1 MSTSKTAKESEV
13 KPIQQLFD
21 EFYQFMNK
29 RKLEEDRETNAKK
42 VKLDDNQKTD
52 NFWLNS
58 PDFGPVSPNLE
69 NLTEEEI
76 NNHVNDLTEVLLK
89 ESRIASPKND
99 KTEIPSS
106 SRVDNQETS
115 SSKKPVENLEYP
127 VLANLTSNVETGQLD
142 ESFPALLT
150 DLVTTELQATD
161 SKVPINFFS
170 EEYVNN
176 IVNKI
181 SYKVITEISNGPKKL
196 DDSKRKGYSLKN
208 FVSNQW
214 KSHADTTIL
223 INSDIQTLKLNLK
236 SCTDLLS
243 VVVPYLQ
250 SLDTTYK
257 SLDIRMAKI
266 ENRHN

>member
-1 MSTSKTAKESEV
+1 M
-13 KPIQQLFD
+13 
-21 EFYQFMNK
+21 
-29 RKLEEDRETNAKK
+29 
-42 VKLDDNQKTD
+42 
-52 NFWLNS
+52 
-58 PDFGPVSPNLE
+58 
-69 NLTEEEI
+69 
-76 NNHVNDLTEVLLK
+76 
-89 ESRIASPKND
+89 
-99 KTEIPSS
+99 
-106 SRVDNQETS
+106 
-115 SSKKPVENLEYP
+115 
-127 VLANLTSNVETGQLD
+127 ANITSNAETDQLN
-142 ESFPALLT
+142 ESFPTLLT
-150 DLVTTELQATD
+150 NLVTSELQATD
-161 SKVPINFFS
+161 SKVPINYFS

-250 SLDTTYK
+250 SLDNTYK
-257 SLDIRMAKI
+257 SLDIRLAKI
-266 ENRHN
+266 ENHHT